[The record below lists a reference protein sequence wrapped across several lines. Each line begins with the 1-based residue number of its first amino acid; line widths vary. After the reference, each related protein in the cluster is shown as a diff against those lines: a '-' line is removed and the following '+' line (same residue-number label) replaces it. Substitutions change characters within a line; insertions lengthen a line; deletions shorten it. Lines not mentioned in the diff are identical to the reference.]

1 MGLPDRVHLA
11 TLGLFTY
18 HSCYPFTSNDF
29 MEGAGNLL
37 VNKPPPGRVGR
48 EKKPMFSFNVTATC
62 GRARA
67 GVLHTSH
74 GNVPTPV
81 FLPVAT
87 QGSVKTVTPQ
97 ELRALGATILLG
109 NTYHLYLR
117 PGVEIVRGMGGLA
130 TFMGWDGPTLTDSGG
145 FQAYSLGS
153 RVCIT
158 DDELRFRSHIDGR
171 QHRFTPENAMVYQE
185 TLGADIVMALDQ
197 CIAYTED
204 KEVARVA
211 MHRTHRWLAGCRE
224 AHSDAD
230 QALFGIVQGGVFR
243 DLRQESAAYVA
254 ALDLPGYAIGGLA
267 VGESKETMYSVVE
280 YTVGLL
286 PAEQPRHLLGVGSPE
301 DLVECVGR
309 GIDMFD
315 CAMPTRVARNAA
327 LYTHAGRVNIDAATY
342 RGCHGPV
349 EEGCDCYTCRNF
361 SVGYLHHLF
370 RSGELLALRLATLHN
385 LRFVIRLMEEMRAAI
400 IHGSFSQYAEEF
412 LARYQPTSEDVRM
425 AQREKWLAARSRRP
439 SNSK

>member
-1 MGLPDRVHLA
+1 MRE
-11 TLGLFTY
+11 
-18 HSCYPFTSNDF
+18 DF
-29 MEGAGNLL
+29 SRTMLTFDL
-37 VNKPPPGRVGR
+37 
-48 EKKPMFSFNVTATC
+48 TATC
-62 GRARA
+62 GKARA
-67 GVLHTSH
+67 GVLHTPH
-74 GNVPTPV
+74 GDVPTPV

-97 ELRALGATILLG
+97 ELRHLGATILLG

-117 PGVEIVRGMGGLA
+117 PGVQVVREMGGLA
-130 TFMGWDGPTLTDSGG
+130 RFMGWDGPTLTDSGG
-145 FQAYSLGS
+145 FQAYSLDS
-153 RVCIT
+153 RVRIT
-158 DDELRFRSHIDGR
+158 SSGLEFRSHIDGS

-224 AHSDAD
+224 AHTDAD

-254 ALDLPGYAIGGLA
+254 AFDLPGYAIGGLE
-267 VGESKETMYSVVE
+267 VGESKETMYSVAE

-286 PAEQPRHLLGVGSPE
+286 PTQRPRHLLGVGSPE
-301 DLVECVGR
+301 ELVECVGR

-327 LYTHAGRVNIDAATY
+327 LYTRAGRVNIDAATY
-342 RGCHGPV
+342 RGRHGPV
-349 EEGCDCYTCRNF
+349 EEGCDCYTCGSF

-385 LRFVIRLMEEMRAAI
+385 LRFVMRLMEEMRVAI
-400 IHGSFSQYAEEF
+400 IDGSFSQCAEEF
-412 LARYQPTSEDVRM
+412 LAYYQPTSEDVRM
-425 AQREKWLAARSRRP
+425 AQREKWLAARNRRQAL
-439 SNSK
+439 SK